1 MTGQSLIFCVGAA
14 KSGTSWLHEYLAG
27 HPECFL
33 RKVKELHYFDALEAK
48 GRWHRRQ
55 TEARLEAARTR
66 LAGFSEAERAA
77 NTYLPALIAD
87 LEDWLQVFDGMAPND
102 PGYLDYVGLGREKA
116 AVVGD
121 FTPAYATLTRAT
133 YRHMAGMADKVK
145 FLFIMR
151 DPLARLWS
159 NIRMNAAGK
168 GDMAIA
174 SEVDSYLAGNNRNLT
189 LRSNYRRTLNR
200 LLAVIPRENLHLE
213 FYERLF
219 TPEAIERLCAFLG
232 IAPKPANFER
242 VVHRGKTTGV
252 EVLRVG
258 ELRESLQPQYNYV
271 EKLMGEVPQEWTDRM
286 VIA

>member
-27 HPECFL
+27 HPECHM
-33 RKVKELHYFDALEAK
+33 RKVKELHYFDALESK

-55 TEARLEAARTR
+55 AEARLEDMQAR
-66 LAGFSEAERAA
+66 LARLSDEKRAA
-77 NTYLPALIAD
+77 NTFLPALIAD
-87 LEDWLQVFDGMAPND
+87 LEDWLQVFDGMVPND
-102 PGYLDYVGLGREKA
+102 PGYLDFVGLGRENAK
-116 AVVGD
+116 VVGD

-133 YRHMAGMADKVK
+133 FHHMSEMADKVK

-159 NIRMNAAGK
+159 NIRMNAGGK
-168 GDMAIA
+168 GDMAVA
-174 SEVDSYLAGNNRNLT
+174 SEVDSYLSGNNRNLT

-200 LLAVIPRENLHLE
+200 LLAVVPRENLHLE

-219 TPEAIERLCAFLG
+219 TPAAIERLCSFLG
-232 IAPKPANFER
+232 IAPKPADFGR
-242 VVHRGKTTGV
+242 VVHKGQKTGMGI
-252 EVLRVG
+252 LRAD
-258 ELRESLQPQYNYV
+258 ELRESLKPQYNYV
-271 EKLMGEVPQEWTDRM
+271 EKLLGGVPQEWTDRM

>member
-1 MTGQSLIFCVGAA
+1 
-14 KSGTSWLHEYLAG
+14 
-27 HPECFL
+27 
-33 RKVKELHYFDALEAK
+33 
-48 GRWHRRQ
+48 
-55 TEARLEAARTR
+55 
-66 LAGFSEAERAA
+66 
-77 NTYLPALIAD
+77 
-87 LEDWLQVFDGMAPND
+87 
-102 PGYLDYVGLGREKA
+102 
-116 AVVGD
+116 
-121 FTPAYATLTRAT
+121 
-133 YRHMAGMADKVK
+133 ADKVK